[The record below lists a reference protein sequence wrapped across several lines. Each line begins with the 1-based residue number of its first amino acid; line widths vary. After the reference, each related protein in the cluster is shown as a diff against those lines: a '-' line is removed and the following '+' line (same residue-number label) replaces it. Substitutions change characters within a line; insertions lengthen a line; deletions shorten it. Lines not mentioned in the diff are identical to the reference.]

1 MQLVAFQQS
10 QQKPDIHHVY
20 QWSLQSS
27 NRDNKSHQFQVRAA
41 NANIKLPSSTNTK
54 LESSSMFKSMT
65 KVKFNFQD
73 IPSDIQMQPVV
84 LTTVHFQFS
93 LYVRKIQMQLVVF
106 TAVEF
111 KSQGM
116 FKNPD
121 VACSFYRGSFSIFTI
136 PSENPDVACSFYRGQ
151 IQISVYVQ

>member
-20 QWSLQSS
+20 QWSLLSS

-106 TAVEF
+106 TAVHF
-111 KSQGM
+111 QFSLYLWKSR
-116 FKNPD
+116 
-121 VACSFYRGSFSIFTI
+121 CSLQFYRSLIQSFSIW
-136 PSENPDVACSFYRGQ
+136 SEN
-151 IQISVYVQ
+151 